1 MQHEKAKKLLDKFEN
16 GTISDS
22 ESAILENW
30 YLDWPDSGH
39 KNLSEAEISAEL
51 EKIRASLPDLVQ
63 AKRIPLFP
71 RFIAAASILIAI
83 AAGGYYWIAN
93 QSSNDLITSTKNIHP
108 GTNLATLTL
117 ANGQIIQL
125 NSAKVGSLSTEGNTI
140 IKKAEDGTIIYNIRS
155 TEPEGKIGINTIST
169 PKGGQYKIILA
180 DGTSVWLNADSY
192 LRFPSSFT
200 GNQRRVELSGEA
212 YFEVTKDQKKPFIVA
227 SKTQTVEVL
236 GTHFDISCYPEEA
249 LSRTTL
255 LEGSVK
261 LNDKVILKPGEQ
273 SRIRGNEVSV
283 VPVDVTN
290 AVAWTEGKFSF
301 ENENIKDIMRVIS
314 RWYDVEIFY
323 QGEITHQEFSGSV
336 SRSDNIAKVLDLL
349 ESTNTVHF
357 KAQGR
362 RIIVMP

>member
-16 GTISDS
+16 GTLSES
-22 ESAILENW
+22 ESAILESW
-30 YLDWPDSGH
+30 YLGWPVGAH
-39 KNLSEAEISAEL
+39 KGLSEAEVSAEL
-51 EKIRASLPDLVQ
+51 IKLRASIPNLVQ
-63 AKRIPLFP
+63 VNRIPLFP

-83 AAGGYYWIAN
+83 AFGGYYWIAD
-93 QSSNDLITSTKNIHP
+93 QSSHNLIKNTKNIHP
-108 GTNLATLTL
+108 GTNLAALTL
-117 ANGQIIQL
+117 ANGEIIQL
-125 NSAKVGSLSTEGNTI
+125 NSAKVGSLFTEGNTI
-140 IKKAEDGTIIYNIRS
+140 IKKAEDGTIIYNVRS
-155 TEPEGKIGINTIST
+155 AEPEGKNGINTIST
-169 PKGGQYKIILA
+169 PKGGQFKIILA

-212 YFEVTKDQKKPFIVA
+212 YFEVKKDQKKPFIIF

-236 GTHFDISCYPEEA
+236 GTHFDISCYPDEA

-273 SRIRGNEVSV
+273 SRIHGSEVSV
-283 VPVDVTN
+283 VPVDATN
-290 AVAWTEGKFSF
+290 AVAWKEGKFRF

-314 RWYDVEIFY
+314 RWYNVEILY

-336 SRSDNIAKVLDLL
+336 SRFDEIAKVLDLL

-357 KAQGR
+357 KAEGR
-362 RIIVMP
+362 RITVMP